1 VHAVHR
7 PCLLPPSVPG
17 AVRPGPH
24 QGRSWVEH
32 ELSRREYH
40 VDPVARFQAWVG
52 ELWDRLTGAA
62 LAAGPV
68 PTALLLLGLALLVV
82 AVLLVLSRV
91 RREPGAGPDA
101 GGGPLATGTVTPDE
115 HRRAAEEARDRG
127 AFDLAVVEAYRAL
140 AGRALQRGLLD
151 ARPGLTAHELASE
164 LRPRFPDH
172 GDRLE
177 RSADQFDLVF
187 YGAVPATAADAGS
200 VLDLEA
206 AVREARPVR
215 GAGTEQAPAT
225 AVPR

>member
-1 VHAVHR
+1 VHAAGR
-7 PCLLPPSVPG
+7 PCLLPRSSTS
-17 AVRPGPH
+17 AVRPGPG
-24 QGRSWVEH
+24 QGRSWVEQ

-40 VDPVARFQAWVG
+40 VGLVDRFQAWVG

-68 PTALLLLGLALLVV
+68 PTALLVVGSALLVV

-91 RREPGAGPDA
+91 RREPGAAPGA
-101 GGGPLATGTVTPDE
+101 ARASLGTGTATPDE
-115 HRRAAEEARDRG
+115 HRRVAEEARDRG
-127 AFDLAVVEAYRAL
+127 SFDLAVVEAYRAL

-172 GDRLE
+172 GDPLE
-177 RSADQFDLVF
+177 RSADLFDLVF
-187 YGAVPATAADAGS
+187 YGSVPATAADADGL
-200 VLDLEA
+200 LDLEA
-206 AVREARPVR
+206 ALREARPAR
-215 GAGTEQAPAT
+215 DAGAGQAPGT

>member
-1 VHAVHR
+1 VHAADR
-7 PCLLPPSVPG
+7 PWLLPPSAGG
-17 AVRPGPH
+17 AVRPDPG
-24 QGRSWVEH
+24 QGRSWVEQ
-32 ELSRREYH
+32 ELSRPEYH
-40 VDPVARFQAWVG
+40 VGLVDRFQAWLG

-68 PTALLLLGLALLVV
+68 PSALLLLGLTLLVV

-101 GGGPLATGTVTPDE
+101 DRASLGTSTATPDE

-172 GDRLE
+172 GDHLE
-177 RSADQFDLVF
+177 GSADLFDVVF
-187 YGAVPATAADAGS
+187 YGSVPATAEDAGS

-206 AVREARPVR
+206 ELREARPAR
-215 GAGTEQAPAT
+215 SAGAEQAPAP